1 MPSEFVAD
9 VHAPAEAGDT
19 PTSLVRQAADAVF
32 YGLSSAAD
40 HGLLWFAL
48 GSVRAA
54 RKGDPAIALRLGVAL
69 GVESAFTN
77 GVVKSFFN
85 ARRPPDHFT
94 HDEPLPY
101 GMHRPITG
109 SFPSGH
115 AACAFMAASL
125 LSQDT
130 DDAPAWFALAALVAM
145 SRVYVKM
152 HHRRDVVAGA
162 ALGLAL
168 GAIGRRV
175 IPLSGASRR
184 R

>member
-1 MPSEFVAD
+1 MSSEFVAD
-9 VHAPAEAGDT
+9 VRARGDGGDAVV
-19 PTSLVRQAADAVF
+19 PGLRRAADALF

-40 HGLLWFAL
+40 HGLLWLAL
-48 GSVRAA
+48 GTVRAA
-54 RKGDPAIALRLGVAL
+54 RRGEPAIALRLGVAL
-69 GVESAFTN
+69 GCESLFTN
-77 GVVKSFFN
+77 GIVKSCFD
-85 ARRPPDHFT
+85 AHRPPDHFI

-130 DDAPAWFALAALVAM
+130 DGAPAWYALATLVAW
-145 SRVYVKM
+145 SRVYVRM

-168 GAIGRRV
+168 GAVARRL
-175 IPLSGASRR
+175 IPLSGRGR
-184 R
+184 PR